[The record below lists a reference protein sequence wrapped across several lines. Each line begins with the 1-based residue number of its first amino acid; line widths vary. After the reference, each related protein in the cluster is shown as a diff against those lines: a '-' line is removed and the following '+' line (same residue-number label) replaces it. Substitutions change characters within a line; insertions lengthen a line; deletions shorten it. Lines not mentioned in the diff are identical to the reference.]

1 MTDEPLLSVRGLKKH
16 YPITEGLLR
25 REVERVR
32 AVDGISFEVS
42 RGETL
47 GLVGESGCGKSTAAR
62 TLLRLEE
69 PTEGTVTLDG
79 DEIGEYDGSE
89 LKRLRRRAQMI
100 FQDPTTTFDPRMTI
114 GEAVAEPL
122 IAHGLRD
129 SERQQRVVKD
139 ALEHVGLSG
148 ESADRYPHEFSGGQR
163 QRIAL
168 ARALVLNPDLLV
180 ADEPVSALDV
190 SVQAE
195 ILELL
200 ADLQREFGLS
210 VIVISHDLGV
220 VRQVCDRIAVM
231 YLGEIVELGPTEEI
245 FENPQHPYTE
255 ALLSSIL
262 SLNPRERGHT
272 VGLSGDVPDPMDP
285 PTGCRFHTRCP
296 AVIQPDEYTFE
307 QEHWRSVMD
316 LRTQI
321 ATHQIDLDTYREI
334 LVEEEKA
341 ESSEQVTDEQLRA
354 ALRRE
359 YDIPEELNDDDAE
372 RVLSAALGELV
383 SGDFEAADMRL
394 STEFATVCERRHPSL
409 QETDVG
415 HQAACHLHNGRSQ
428 AGKVTAKSS
437 SPKD

>member
-69 PTEGTVTLDG
+69 PTEGTVALDG
-79 DEIGEYDGSE
+79 DEIGDYDGSE

-129 SERQQRVVKD
+129 AERQQRVVKD

-245 FENPQHPYTE
+245 FETPQHPYTE

-321 ATHQIDLDTYREI
+321 ATHQINLDTYREI
-334 LVEEEKA
+334 LVGEEKA
-341 ESSEQVTDEQLRA
+341 ETSEQVTDEQLRI

-359 YDIPEELNDDDAE
+359 YDIPEELTDSDAE
-372 RVLSAALGELV
+372 GVLSAALGELV
-383 SGDFEAADMRL
+383 NADFEAADTHL
-394 STEFATVCERRHPSL
+394 STEFATVCEQQHPSL

-415 HQAACHLHNGRSQ
+415 HQAACHLHNEPHTEMR
-428 AGKVTAKSS
+428 AESS
-437 SPKD
+437 SVED